1 MYDTN
6 LQDIVKNRNI
16 QILYKFV
23 TKKQREYLLLY
34 YLGEYTMREI
44 AQMYGVT
51 ESTISRTLKRAKE
64 NMYDIIDIIERGYL
78 KNGRYK

>member
-51 ESTISRTLKRAKE
+51 ESTISRTLKRARK
-64 NMYDIIDIIERGYL
+64 NMYDIVDIIERGYL

>member
-51 ESTISRTLKRAKE
+51 ESTISRTLKRAKK

>member
-51 ESTISRTLKRAKE
+51 EGTISRTLKRAKK

>member
-1 MYDTN
+1 MYNTN

-16 QILYKFV
+16 QILYKFI

>member
-16 QILYKFV
+16 QILYKFI